1 MSQSSDGSDVSEY
14 EGGPLSPEPEPE
26 PTVTLAKIFM
36 PTGNGQILGWDGKV
50 PKPNFKLFVRA
61 NIGYTTYNSYMPN
74 KYRHF
79 HINRDYNNFDSM
91 HAYQEGVSYLHNEYG
106 SIILPLMEG
115 VHHDTVPLQ
124 SNCRIYKDNDTDTF
138 WYKLNKDGYGADT
151 EVSTNVSDS
160 IRHIPISEIG
170 NPCSIGKKYTPF
182 CGYIPGRCLFL
193 FKRECNQ
200 TYNKHKPL
208 KREIREASLSS
219 LPISKRP
226 RIREGGK
233 TRRKCKVKKRR
244 NRRRRNT
251 MKRRKTTAKRRHR

>member
-1 MSQSSDGSDVSEY
+1 MSQSSHGSDDEY
-14 EGGPLSPEPEPE
+14 RPLSPLPE

-36 PTGNGQILGWDGKV
+36 TTGKRQICVWDGT
-50 PKPNFKLFVRA
+50 KPEYYGRLFVRA
-61 NIGYTTYNSYMPN
+61 NIGNTTYSSYMPN
-74 KYRHF
+74 EYRRI

-91 HAYQEGVSYLHNEYG
+91 RAGVSYLHNEYG

-124 SNCRIYKDNDTDTF
+124 SNCRIYKDNYTDTF

-170 NPCSIGKKYTPF
+170 NPCSIGKRYTPF

-193 FKRECNQ
+193 FERECNQ
-200 TYNKHKPL
+200 TYKHKPL
-208 KREIREASLSS
+208 KG
-219 LPISKRP
+219 ISKNPSNPSKSRLLTM
-226 RIREGGK
+226 RSRNSLGIHRGGK

-251 MKRRKTTAKRRHR
+251 MKRIKTTAKRRNGRK